1 MNIAS
6 GLCGVLEPWAGEKP
20 YLGTSE
26 GVKTTVTLTL
36 SFLPPFLLPILAD
49 EWTSSSSFSSLSL
62 RWSCLLFLISSGLS
76 LHTSVL
82 SLLFILNTVTFLLLL
97 PSLQSPSI
105 TPYISPSSVAFSTRH
120 IHYTSWR
127 VFLRPS
133 LLPQSIFLCFFP
145 YLCFPFRFSSITSLT
160 YIRRDFSRER
170 VNDKGGRDET

>member
-6 GLCGVLEPWAGEKP
+6 GLCGVLEAWAGEKP

-62 RWSCLLFLISSGLS
+62 RWSCLPHFFRPLITTSS

-133 LLPQSIFLCFFP
+133 LLPQSIFLYFFP

-170 VNDKGGRDET
+170 VND